1 MKAMEKKLTKYNM
14 EQLGEMPIE
23 REDGTM
29 RVLVSQMGGCVS
41 METGEIKIAATK
53 QLVQTY
59 NIKFCAFMDLNFNW
73 S

>member
-1 MKAMEKKLTKYNM
+1 
-14 EQLGEMPIE
+14 MPIE

-29 RVLVSQMGGCVS
+29 RVLASQMGVCAS
-41 METGEIKIAATK
+41 METREIKIAATK